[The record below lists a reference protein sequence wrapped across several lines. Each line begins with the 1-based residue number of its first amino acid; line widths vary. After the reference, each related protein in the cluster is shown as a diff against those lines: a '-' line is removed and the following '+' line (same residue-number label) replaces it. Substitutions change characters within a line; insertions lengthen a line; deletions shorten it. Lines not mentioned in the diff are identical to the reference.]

1 MISAMRTQ
9 LLAHAS
15 IDTVEPYLRDDTAL
29 PAVLFEVQTEER
41 ERDLQSGSALR
52 MSQIDCR
59 CLSATYSGVD
69 TLASAVQTQLDGW
82 SDSGNNVQASTVV
95 SVDRSF
101 DTDNAS
107 ANDMIFE
114 AVVSIQIWWEN

>member
-9 LLAHAS
+9 LLAHHA

-69 TLASAVQTQLDGW
+69 ALASAVQTQLDGW